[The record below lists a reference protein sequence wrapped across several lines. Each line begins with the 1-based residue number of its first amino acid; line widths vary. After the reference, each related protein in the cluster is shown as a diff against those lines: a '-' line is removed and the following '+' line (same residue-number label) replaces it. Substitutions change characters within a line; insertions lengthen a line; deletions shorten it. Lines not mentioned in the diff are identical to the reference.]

1 MALKTVGDLKDE
13 ITGILTGLDLD
24 NVVNLNGALERAA
37 RTLSQQVYIP
47 ETTGKAPLSLYDG
60 VNDYVADT
68 RVFGSTIVDF
78 RPQTGRD
85 SSDNVSRESVK
96 EFDRNKDG
104 LINGVKIAFEYLL
117 GTPILRVAGFTAKTK
132 IIVDAMDDDTDWAVS
147 SQASNLELDEN
158 VYYNSPASL
167 RFDLTGVG
175 LTPVGVVTKAI
186 DTLDL
191 SDYEDVGVAFLAIRI
206 PDTATASQIS
216 NVAIKLGSSD
226 TAYDSVSTT
235 EGFLGAWRVGEWT
248 LVALDFST
256 SSATGTPNWSAIDYL
271 QVRVTHTAA
280 MTNFRIGGLFISL
293 PSAYEMLYKSSAIFN
308 NDGVVSTTI
317 TDDNDELLLN
327 DAAYNLY
334 VHEASK
340 TIALQNGGSA
350 ASGLIKDLKVAL
362 HGEGNDEG
370 LYTKYRSTE
379 PDDTVPFQSSY
390 ARLPRIRK

>member
-1 MALKTVGDLKDE
+1 
-13 ITGILTGLDLD
+13 
-24 NVVNLNGALERAA
+24 
-37 RTLSQQVYIP
+37 
-47 ETTGKAPLSLYDG
+47 
-60 VNDYVADT
+60 
-68 RVFGSTIVDF
+68 
-78 RPQTGRD
+78 
-85 SSDNVSRESVK
+85 
-96 EFDRNKDG
+96 
-104 LINGVKIAFEYLL
+104 
-117 GTPILRVAGFTAKTK
+117 
-132 IIVDAMDDDTDWAVS
+132 
-147 SQASNLELDEN
+147 
-158 VYYNSPASL
+158 
-167 RFDLTGVG
+167 
-175 LTPVGVVTKAI
+175 
-186 DTLDL
+186 
-191 SDYEDVGVAFLAIRI
+191 
-206 PDTATASQIS
+206 
-216 NVAIKLGSSD
+216 
-226 TAYDSVSTT
+226 
-235 EGFLGAWRVGEWT
+235 
-248 LVALDFST
+248 
-256 SSATGTPNWSAIDYL
+256 
-271 QVRVTHTAA
+271 